1 MNRDDELCAVCDHI
15 RSVHDLLECDHEFES
30 SSPASPHAN
39 LAQVFDDLL
48 EREMLPDLVSAF
60 DAAVDRYV
68 RAADGDAP
76 EALAEECRAAMRPAN
91 SLRATIEAFA

>member
-1 MNRDDELCAVCDHI
+1 MTRDDDLCAVCDHI
-15 RSVHDLLECDHEFES
+15 RSVHVQLACDHEFEPS
-30 SSPASPHAN
+30 APGSPTEY

-48 EREMLPDLVSAF
+48 AGEMLGDVVAAF

-76 EALAEECRAAMRPAN
+76 GALAEECRAAMRPA
-91 SLRATIEAFA
+91 SRLRATIEAFA